1 MQRLL
6 AFDSAIIDFEGCLG
20 VRYIQIFAQFLSGK
34 CKSLKK
40 NGFGKKSSD
49 HMNAFTLDY
58 PFGLTMPGRSANT
71 ANPNDNYKFTGYEND
86 DEGGLDLYHANAR
99 GYDPVLGRFMQLDT
113 LAS

>member
-58 PFGLTMPGRSANT
+58 PFGLTMSGCSAKT
-71 ANPNDNYKFTGYEND
+71 ANPNDNYKFTGYEKD
-86 DEGGLDLYHANAR
+86 DE
-99 GYDPVLGRFMQLDT
+99 
-113 LAS
+113 ASFNIVY

>member
-1 MQRLL
+1 
-6 AFDSAIIDFEGCLG
+6 
-20 VRYIQIFAQFLSGK
+20 
-34 CKSLKK
+34 
-40 NGFGKKSSD
+40 
-49 HMNAFTLDY
+49 MNAFTLDY